1 MVRMFIW
8 CCAAGARPIYV
19 PVEVSGAVDVSDT
32 EWVKVTGVWGPGN
45 TVSGQEVRKARIE
58 LF

>member
-1 MVRMFIW
+1 MFIW